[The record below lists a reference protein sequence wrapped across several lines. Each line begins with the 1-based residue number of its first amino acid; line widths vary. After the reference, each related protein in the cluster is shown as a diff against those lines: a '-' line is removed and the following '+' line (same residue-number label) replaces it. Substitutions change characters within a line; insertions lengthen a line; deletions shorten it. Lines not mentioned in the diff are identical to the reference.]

1 MDRRSFIKK
10 SSSFA
15 LASSCGASLLVGC
28 QSSPNIKPT
37 LLKTQE
43 NNKITVH
50 KTVLENDDYSILQAT
65 TTKAPIFLHQQQN
78 GKYVALLLSCTHQN
92 CTVSVGLDNLVCP
105 CHGAKFDKQGT
116 VLRGPADKNL
126 LALEVYEKGDEIII
140 SLP

>member
-28 QSSPNIKPT
+28 QTSPNIKTT
-37 LLKTQE
+37 LLKTQQ
-43 NNKITVH
+43 NNKIIAH
-50 KTVLENDDYSILQAT
+50 KTVLENDDFAILQAT
-65 TTKAPIFLHQQQN
+65 TVKAPIFLHQQKN
-78 GKYVALLLSCTHQN
+78 GKYIALLLSCTHQK
-92 CTVSVGLDNLVCP
+92 CTVSVTPDKLVCP

-116 VLRGPADKNL
+116 VLQGPADKNL
-126 LALEVYEKGDEIII
+126 LALELSEQGNEIVI